1 VITDELPVVSV
12 ITPTYNRATFI
23 IQAVESVLAQSFQNW
38 EMIIVD
44 DGSTDPTRDQLEPY
58 LKDPRIHYLYQNN
71 QGQSRARNTALECA
85 RGRFIGFL
93 DSDDVWYPRK
103 LERQI
108 AILETDQSV
117 AIVHSDES
125 QIDEHGRDIEVSNM
139 RRYSGWITPQL
150 LADNSVSITT
160 ALVRRECFDEMG
172 GMDSTLPV
180 ADDYELWLRLSAR
193 YRFCYLP
200 ERLAAYR
207 VMPNQISSDKKLRFE
222 TNEKI
227 IERFLERFGS
237 VLTPS
242 QRRWGLSRFYCRKSR
257 YFSRSKDR
265 KTAFSACFDA
275 FRLAPLSPLVW
286 RAFYRVFFRDR
297 EE

>member
-1 VITDELPVVSV
+1 
-12 ITPTYNRATFI
+12 
-23 IQAVESVLAQSFQNW
+23 
-38 EMIIVD
+38 M
-44 DGSTDPTRDQLEPY
+44 
-58 LKDPRIHYLYQNN
+58 
-71 QGQSRARNTALECA
+71 
-85 RGRFIGFL
+85 
-93 DSDDVWYPRK
+93 WYYRK

-108 AILETDQSV
+108 AILDADQSI

-125 QIDEHGRDIEVSNM
+125 QIDEHGQEIETSNM

-180 ADDYELWLRLSAR
+180 ADDYELWLRLSVK

-222 TNEKI
+222 TNELI
-227 IERFLERFGS
+227 IGQFLAQFGTI
-237 VLTPS
+237 LTPS
-242 QRRWGLSRFYCRKSR
+242 QRRWGLSRFYCRKAR
-257 YFSRSKDR
+257 YFARSNDR
-265 KTAFSACFDA
+265 AAAFLACFGA
-275 FRLAPLSPLVW
+275 LRLAPFDPVVW
-286 RAFYRVFFRDR
+286 RAFYRTLFPG
-297 EE
+297 